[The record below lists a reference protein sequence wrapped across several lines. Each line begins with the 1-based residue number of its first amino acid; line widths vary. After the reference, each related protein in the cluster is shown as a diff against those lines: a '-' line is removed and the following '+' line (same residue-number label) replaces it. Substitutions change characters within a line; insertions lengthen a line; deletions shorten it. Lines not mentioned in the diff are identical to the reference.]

1 MPKKTKKTQ
10 NRSAPTTNHS
20 APTNNQQ
27 LPPSQ
32 DDQEA
37 IIQRLN
43 DPNELSVSHLATSAG
58 SFTCPPKDD
67 VIEQYRGLINQ
78 MNDGDGSMQMVDSLR
93 EAWKKWEQ
101 MTVVSAKV
109 KATAATCLLDAIK
122 EALLIEQH
130 VQSSLSESLKR
141 LTKLF
146 REGLTTIKTTIT
158 NNDPKKKNLNDSAK
172 RQLVWVYVNDNLPR
186 LLHLFS
192 DDDIRKMVMP
202 MAEKDHK
209 KDHRLECAICEER
222 FKGEDTENLDCGGIC
237 HIACLENHKKDW
249 WAQKKRE
256 KPFKRW
262 VSIQCSKCK
271 LPVLAFKDMLEL
283 KDQNEAAQTLL
294 ILHNHYPDP
303 PVQQSTAQRST
314 AEHST
319 AAAAAAAGE
328 QTRNPLQ
335 SSSYT
340 TPEPTGKLSSIVTTR
355 SRSKSDSVVWQGLGL
370 GLGLGLGSGS
380 SNTSSKTTPESSTSK
395 TTNESNNAGSVDR
408 VIKRKKKRGGKYKL
422 YGRDIGSN
430 FYGRGTSSSPRVDA
444 TVGMVPIAL
453 DPHFAYLGYLLD
465 YYGEDDHLRPETVD
479 ENSFLGCRDEILK
492 SILTSQEIAALKETP
507 IYKLDIPI
515 VNAIIWRIKRTHN
528 DRPTPTTKD
537 ALVVYVALEACTFHV
552 WAGSSYIF
560 RCMSE
565 DVTVEPHLDAMALFK
580 TIEPFCHHCKIGD
593 TLVLHEDTL
602 HRVQGCKLLMQGL
615 YTTGELD
622 TVQML
627 NVVPHETFSG
637 IFSGKTPFFTVH
649 ILQMLSFYSIFY
661 RFYPSDAFGR
671 SRRCR

>member
-1 MPKKTKKTQ
+1 
-10 NRSAPTTNHS
+10 
-20 APTNNQQ
+20 
-27 LPPSQ
+27 
-32 DDQEA
+32 
-37 IIQRLN
+37 
-43 DPNELSVSHLATSAG
+43 
-58 SFTCPPKDD
+58 
-67 VIEQYRGLINQ
+67 
-78 MNDGDGSMQMVDSLR
+78 
-93 EAWKKWEQ
+93 
-101 MTVVSAKV
+101 V
-109 KATAATCLLDAIK
+109 K
-122 EALLIEQH
+122 
-130 VQSSLSESLKR
+130 
-141 LTKLF
+141 
-146 REGLTTIKTTIT
+146 
-158 NNDPKKKNLNDSAK
+158 
-172 RQLVWVYVNDNLPR
+172 
-186 LLHLFS
+186 
-192 DDDIRKMVMP
+192 
-202 MAEKDHK
+202 
-209 KDHRLECAICEER
+209 
-222 FKGEDTENLDCGGIC
+222 
-237 HIACLENHKKDW
+237 
-249 WAQKKRE
+249 
-256 KPFKRW
+256 
-262 VSIQCSKCK
+262 
-271 LPVLAFKDMLEL
+271 
-283 KDQNEAAQTLL
+283 
-294 ILHNHYPDP
+294 
-303 PVQQSTAQRST
+303 QSTAQRST
-314 AEHST
+314 EEHST
-319 AAAAAAAGE
+319 AAAAAAAAAAAGE

-355 SRSKSDSVVWQGLGL
+355 SRSKSDSVVWQGL

-430 FYGRGTSSSPRVDA
+430 FYGKGTGSSRMVDA
-444 TVGMVPIAL
+444 TVGMVPIVL
-453 DPHFAYLGYLLD
+453 DPHFAYLGYFLED
-465 YYGEDDHLRPETVD
+465 YEKDELRPETVD
-479 ENSFLGCRDEILK
+479 KRYFLGSRDLILK
-492 SILTSQEIAALKETP
+492 SILTSQERAALKETR
-507 IYKLDIPI
+507 IHDFDNPI

-580 TIEPFCHHCKIGD
+580 TMEPECHHCKIGD

-602 HRVQGCKLLMQGL
+602 HRVQGGKLLMQGL

-649 ILQMLSFYSIFY
+649 ILQMLIFYSIFY

-671 SRRCR
+671 SRQCR